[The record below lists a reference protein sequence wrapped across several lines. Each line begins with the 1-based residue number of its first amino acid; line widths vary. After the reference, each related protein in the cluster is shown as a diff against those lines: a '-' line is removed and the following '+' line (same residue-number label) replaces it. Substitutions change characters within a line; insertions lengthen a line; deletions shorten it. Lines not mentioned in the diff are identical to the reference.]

1 MIEFGVDN
9 AAVMMANKAAVKAK
23 LMEVNPSIFVMGCT
37 CHSLHLCATAESF
50 PKAWKSFAE
59 MSLIKEALTEFQQFV
74 NIKPSVMLHPSQTR
88 WLSLQLDFTNYQL
101 EDKLRSAQNILDALN
116 TPVFQVYLLFF
127 SYILDIINK
136 INLEFQSEE
145 PKIHK
150 LLPNNNSKKF
160 FIMQKLNAVDISQI
174 LPTNPANFLPEK
186 ELYLGAKA
194 EKMLSEIDE
203 SPEELKKLK
212 TNVLAFYVELASQ
225 IRQRFD
231 FANPLLYFLS
241 NFDAETATI
250 ADLETINMEWR
261 LLPNVV
267 DIVQKA
273 KNFSLVQFRSFIFD
287 MKN

>member
-1 MIEFGVDN
+1 MYMPFPTF
-9 AAVMMANKAAVKAK
+9 M
-23 LMEVNPSIFVMGCT
+23 
-37 CHSLHLCATAESF
+37 CHSRKL
-50 PKAWKSFAE
+50 PKSVEEFCRNVFNQG
-59 MSLIKEALTEFQQFV
+59 SLNGVSTICKHQTISHVTSVSNTMVIASTVTNRILDSWDAL
-74 NIKPSVMLHPSQTR
+74 K
-88 WLSLQLDFTNYQL
+88 LDFTNYQL

-116 TPVFQVYLLFF
+116 TPVFQ
-127 SYILDIINK
+127 
-136 INLEFQSEE
+136 
-145 PKIHK
+145 
-150 LLPNNNSKKF
+150 NNSKKF

-241 NFDAETATI
+241 NFDAETATSGKPPGKPK
-250 ADLETINMEWR
+250 DLFSTFAMIILATLWTT
-261 LLPNVV
+261 LVICHGLVSVV
-267 DIVQKA
+267 SSLFVYIVDK
-273 KNFSLVQFRSFIFD
+273 K
-287 MKN
+287 K